1 MEIII
6 NWWIL
11 VGVSVL
17 VFVIGALWYSPLIFG
32 NTWMKIMGGCEKYT
46 KEEMKKIEKE
56 MAKFYILQFLLTVI
70 TSFVLYMNIK
80 WLKLIGNS
88 GVWFAFFMWLGYIM
102 PTQVACVIWGNT
114 EKKWWS
120 KQIAILCSG
129 QLISVLIAAFIF
141 SNF

>member
-32 NTWMKIMGGCEKYT
+32 NTWMKIMGMDKHT
-46 KEEMKKIEKE
+46 KEELKKMEKE
-56 MAKFYILQFLLTVI
+56 MTKFYILQFFLTLL

-80 WLKLIGNS
+80 WLKLGADS
-88 GVWFAFFMWLGYIM
+88 ALWFAFFMWLGYIM
-102 PTQVACVIWGNT
+102 PAQVCCVIWGNT
-114 EKKWWS
+114 AKKWWT
-120 KQIAILCSG
+120 KQIAILVSG
-129 QLISVLIAAFIF
+129 QLVSIFVAAYIF